1 MTEIIKKLNGIEL
14 LQEAFP
20 EPGSKEPHVPEGY
33 NGVRPFDDDFWDHPI
48 SDEDVE
54 TSDWVDSEVAEKGLH
69 VLAWYNPYRFFG
81 DKNWGIYFDEH
92 KMNAYA
98 SGIYRQV
105 KKIRPSATYSEV
117 RRIVW
122 RAVERHEYEHCVQ
135 ELVLATARSQFA
147 LIPSDLDFT
156 PFSSDLEAIA
166 THQEILD
173 PRVRG
178 VSEKQ
183 LLNLT
188 MFILGQS
195 PMPAGYADWNRV
207 DIENLESKFIN
218 AVDHYLPKKLL
229 KTLRSKLLSNRGPM
243 WLDVPKRLV

>member
-1 MTEIIKKLNGIEL
+1 MNEILGKFTGMGL
-14 LQEAFP
+14 LKEAFP
-20 EPGSKEPHVPEGY
+20 EPESREPRIPEGS
-33 NGVRPFDDDFWDHPI
+33 NGIRPLDDEYWDRPI

-54 TSDWVDSEVAEKGLH
+54 TSEWVDSEVAAKGID
-69 VLAWYNPYRFFG
+69 VLAWYSPYRYYG
-81 DKNWGIYFDEH
+81 DINWGISFDEY

-98 SGIYRQV
+98 SGIFRQV

-117 RRIVW
+117 RKIVW

-147 LIPSDLDFT
+147 FIPSDLDFT

-188 MFILGQS
+188 IFILGQS
-195 PMPAGYADWNRV
+195 PMPAGYAEWNRV
-207 DIENLESKFIN
+207 DIENLESNFIN

-229 KTLRSKLLSNRGPM
+229 KNLRSKLLSNRGPI

>member
-1 MTEIIKKLNGIEL
+1 MNEILGKFTGIGL
-14 LQEAFP
+14 LKEAFP
-20 EPGSKEPHVPEGY
+20 EPESREPRIPEGS
-33 NGVRPFDDDFWDHPI
+33 NGIRPIYDEYWNRPI

-54 TSDWVDSEVAEKGLH
+54 TSEWVESEVAAEGID
-69 VLAWYNPYRFFG
+69 VLAWYSPYRYYG
-81 DKNWGIYFDEH
+81 EINWGISFDEQ

-105 KKIRPSATYSEV
+105 KKVRPSATYSEV

-122 RAVERHEYEHCVQ
+122 ETVERHEYEHCVQ
-135 ELVLATARSQFA
+135 ELVLATAISQDSLVSPDFDFSPFA
-147 LIPSDLDFT
+147 
-156 PFSSDLEAIA
+156 SDLEAIA

-173 PRVRG
+173 PRVKG

-195 PMPAGYADWNRV
+195 PMPPGYSDWNRV
-207 DIENLESKFIN
+207 DMEALETKFIN
-218 AVDHYLPKKLL
+218 SVDRYLPKKLL
-229 KTLRSKLLSNRGPM
+229 RTLRSKLLNNRGPV
-243 WLDVPKRLV
+243 WLDVPKWLV